1 MDRNKYSTVSTWR
14 WTLMNRTKY
23 WILLPVIT
31 CVLIAPVSTDS
42 IQATDSGEGKLYLR
56 EIVEEAYENNP
67 EILRVKNEWMAAQ
80 NVPSQAGSLP
90 DPMLILGLRNV
101 GFDELT
107 LGDEMMSTASV
118 SIGQAI
124 PFPGKLGK
132 KEEIARKDAERMQE
146 KYNTMVLGIIS
157 QVKVAYFDY
166 FFIERSIDFIR
177 KNKGLLETFE
187 KIAETR
193 YEVGGGIQQDVLKA
207 QVELSRLLERLKI
220 SERERE
226 EVAARINRLLNRPSS
241 SPLPPPADFERSTFD
256 YELEELNRL
265 ALEHSP
271 ELKAEEK
278 AVERDRLALSLA
290 RREYLPDFAISAGI
304 ANRGELD
311 DIWEVRLGIE
321 VPFYFWKKQRYGV
334 REASHDLEASHES
347 RQVVKEYV
355 LYRIKS
361 LFEMTKTSEELVI
374 LYEEGII
381 PQAILSLDSAIA
393 GYGVGNVDFLAL
405 LDNLITLLD
414 DELKYTREL
423 TRFEINLSKLEE
435 AVGVQ
440 FTGL

>member
-118 SIGQAI
+118 SIGQSI